1 MGGEA
6 AMLEISSAK
15 VVRVIFLAEENGAD
29 SPQVRRYISSLNED
43 EQANLVALTWIG
55 RDSFAAEEWDEAL
68 ETAYAER
75 SAPTADYL
83 AGMPELPGYLE
94 AGLEAL
100 GIDVTEVED
109 RM

>member
-1 MGGEA
+1 
-6 AMLEISSAK
+6 MLELSSAK
-15 VVRVIFLAEENGAD
+15 VVRVIFLSEEYGPD

-43 EQANLVALTWIG
+43 EQANLVALMWIG
-55 RDSFAAEEWDEAL
+55 RDSFAASEWEEAL

-75 SAPTADYL
+75 TAPTAEYL
-83 AGMPELPGYLE
+83 SGIPELPGYLE

>member
-1 MGGEA
+1 
-6 AMLEISSAK
+6 MLEISSAK

-43 EQANLVALTWIG
+43 EQANLVALMWIG
-55 RDSFAAEEWDEAL
+55 RDSFDAEEWDEAL

-83 AGMPELPGYLE
+83 AGVPELPGYLE

>member
-1 MGGEA
+1 VDRPRQ
-6 AMLEISSAK
+6 L
-15 VVRVIFLAEENGAD
+15 
-29 SPQVRRYISSLNED
+29 SP
-43 EQANLVALTWIG
+43 
-55 RDSFAAEEWDEAL
+55 EEWDEAL

-75 SAPTADYL
+75 TAPTSEYL
-83 AGMPELPGYLE
+83 SGIPELPGYLE